1 MATISQIDKM
11 KLETLFDMKGGY
23 VCDFSNN
30 SLQRF
35 INNSISKDIYD
46 SKYDVYGT
54 SKANRLR
61 AFWEIESDNIVGKL
75 IEEMLLYFE
84 TRKTI
89 NKQDIDEHSKK
100 LVKECLDIAHKLQGK
115 GKEKIQKSE
124 NIESFLK
131 KEVDEISISLL
142 RIDGSVSAI
151 LEQRILEVKK
161 CLQSDAAL
169 SAIFLCGSILEGIL
183 LSVATMNAREFNQ
196 SSSSPK
202 NKDTGKVKQFHE
214 WSLNNLIDVA
224 YDLGFIGLDVQK
236 YSHSLRDFRNYIHP
250 YQQMSSGFNPDMHTA
265 KISWQ
270 VLKATIS
277 DLNDKSKYII

>member
-1 MATISQIDKM
+1 MSAISQIDKI
-11 KLETLFDMKGGY
+11 KLETLLDMKGGY
-23 VCDFSNN
+23 VSDFSNN

-35 INNSISKDIYD
+35 INNSVGKDIYD
-46 SKYDVYGT
+46 SKYDIYGT

-61 AFWEIESDNIVGKL
+61 AFWEIESDNTVGKL
-75 IEEMLLYFE
+75 TEEMLLYYE

-89 NKQDIDEHSKK
+89 NNQDIDDHTKK
-100 LVKECLDIAHKLQGK
+100 LYKECIEIAYRLQGK
-115 GKEKIQKSE
+115 NKERIEKSE

-131 KEVDEISISLL
+131 KEVDEISINLL
-142 RIDGSVSAI
+142 KIDGSVSTI
-151 LEQRILEVKK
+151 LEQRIQEVKK
-161 CLQSDAAL
+161 CLQANAAL

-183 LSVATMNAREFNQ
+183 LSIATTNAKEFNQ
-196 SSSSPK
+196 SNSSPK
-202 NKDTGKVKQFHE
+202 NKETGKVKQFHE

-270 VLKATIS
+270 VLKATIN
-277 DLNDKSKYII
+277 DLYVKVK

>member
-1 MATISQIDKM
+1 MATISQLDKM

-35 INNSISKDIYD
+35 INNSVGKDIYD
-46 SKYDVYGT
+46 SNYDIYGN

-61 AFWEIESDNIVGKL
+61 AFWEIESDNIIGKL

-84 TRKTI
+84 TSKTI
-89 NKQDIDEHSKK
+89 NKQDLDVHSKK
-100 LVKECLDIAHKLQGK
+100 LVKECFDIAYKLQGK
-115 GKEKIQKSE
+115 EKEKIKKSE
-124 NIESFLK
+124 NVESFLK

-161 CLQSDAAL
+161 CLQADAAL

-183 LSVATMNAREFNQ
+183 LSVATMNIKEFNQ
-196 SSSSPK
+196 SNSSPK
-202 NKDTGKVKQFHE
+202 NKGTGKVKQFHE

-270 VLKATIS
+270 VLKASIN
-277 DLNDKSKYII
+277 DLYEKVK